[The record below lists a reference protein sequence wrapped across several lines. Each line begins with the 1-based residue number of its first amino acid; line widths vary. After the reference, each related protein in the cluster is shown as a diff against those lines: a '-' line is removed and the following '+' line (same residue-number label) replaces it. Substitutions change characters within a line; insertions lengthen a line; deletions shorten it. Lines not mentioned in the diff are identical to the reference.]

1 MDNTVLPYTVE
12 TDSSDESDS
21 SDSSHEG
28 NLLSN
33 NLGVY
38 NNKFETKNVRFM
50 NMEKVDD
57 YHNLQKDLFHPKISK
72 IRILIDSKNISYSE
86 NRNTSNYNLYFDG
99 DNKTNETSGFNS
111 YNNVIGFKFIK
122 AILPTSL
129 HQVNDNNKSFN
140 YRLNSDPNTDIPI
153 TLDKG
158 SYTFEELGNH
168 LQNKL
173 GTSFTVDSNTTTYKY
188 EITHTSTSFRI
199 MWNSS
204 NGYSYRLFGFN
215 NKDTEFTL
223 SDTSDNIV
231 QHNVHF
237 VDLVIPEIPHI
248 TCKKNSTG
256 KNVIERIPL
265 GASGQ
270 IIEYTNDTNLDNYF
284 YPIKL
289 SKINIQLYE
298 DTTDLFYDCQNADN
312 SFEFELT
319 ILNY

>member
-1 MDNTVLPYTVE
+1 
-12 TDSSDESDS
+12 
-21 SDSSHEG
+21 
-28 NLLSN
+28 
-33 NLGVY
+33 
-38 NNKFETKNVRFM
+38 
-50 NMEKVDD
+50 MEKVDD

-72 IRILIDSKNISYSE
+72 IRILIDSKNISYSQ
-86 NRNTSNYNLYFDG
+86 NRNTSNYNVYFDG
-99 DNKTNETSGFNS
+99 NNQTNETSGFNT

-122 AILPTSL
+122 SILPTSL
-129 HQVNDNNKSFN
+129 HQVNDNNKSFF

-168 LQNKL
+168 LQTKL

-223 SDTSDNIV
+223 SDISDNIV

-248 TCKKNSTG
+248 S
-256 KNVIERIPL
+256 L
-265 GASGQ
+265 
-270 IIEYTNDTNLDNYF
+270 
-284 YPIKL
+284 
-289 SKINIQLYE
+289 
-298 DTTDLFYDCQNADN
+298 
-312 SFEFELT
+312 
-319 ILNY
+319 

>member
-1 MDNTVLPYTVE
+1 MDNTVMSYSVE
-12 TDSSDESDS
+12 TDSSDESDY

-33 NLGVY
+33 NLGVL

-86 NRNTSNYNLYFDG
+86 NRNTSNYNVYFDG
-99 DNKTNETSGFNS
+99 DNQTNETSGFNS

-173 GTSFTVDSNTTTYKY
+173 GASFTVDSNTTTYKY

-223 SDTSDNIV
+223 SNISDNIV

-248 TCKKNSTG
+248 TCKKNSVG

-289 SKINIQLYE
+289 SKLNIQLYE